1 MDDDKRPET
10 NAVKRPTDPTTELYK
25 RVIERASEPER
36 ARPRRKRQPRSDGEA
51 IAELGDE
58 VGGPA

>member
-1 MDDDKRPET
+1 MTEPKHPET
-10 NAVKRPTDPTTELYK
+10 KPATRDSGKDVPSPGQTPPGPAGEKPVP
-25 RVIERASEPER
+25 
-36 ARPRRKRQPRSDGEA
+36 DGEA

>member
-1 MDDDKRPET
+1 MNEKHQPDVKPPKDDRPLGESPV
-10 NAVKRPTDPTTELYK
+10 AE
-25 RVIERASEPER
+25 A
-36 ARPRRKRQPRSDGEA
+36 RRKGKPVPDGEA

>member
-1 MDDDKRPET
+1 MTGNRSPAAATEDKSKNPGMDKTRNPPREDD
-10 NAVKRPTDPTTELYK
+10 APTSPPPGDSTP
-25 RVIERASEPER
+25 
-36 ARPRRKRQPRSDGEA
+36 DGEA